1 MNRVLL
7 VDDHASFREMLC
19 FVFEREPDFEVV
31 AYAGSLAEAHNM
43 LDDIDL
49 AVVDLDL
56 PDGDGTT
63 LIDALF
69 SVNPHAVVLVL
80 TASPDREAHARVVQ
94 AGAAGVLHKSAR
106 VKDVIDAARRLTA
119 GESIL
124 SVNEVF
130 ELLRLAGRLQERD
143 SKSKRAIERLT
154 PREREILGALGDGL
168 SDKQIAECLGVSV
181 STVGNHFMN
190 IFKKLGV
197 HSRLQALLF
206 ALRHGIVDVDEAQY
220 R

>member
-1 MNRVLL
+1 MNKVLL

-31 AYAGSLAEAHNM
+31 AYAGSLAEAHGM
-43 LDDIDL
+43 LDGIDL

-56 PDGDGTT
+56 PDGDGTR
-63 LIDALF
+63 LIDTLF

-106 VKDVIDAARRLTA
+106 VKDIIDAARRLTA

-130 ELLRLAGRLQERD
+130 ELLRLATRLQERD

-154 PREREILGALGDGL
+154 PREREILGALADGL
-168 SDKQIAECLGVSV
+168 SDKQIAERLSIGV